1 MAMKPT
7 PTPDSTAPLETALSG
22 VARALAR
29 DRRMQVMLQAG
40 GGPAGLGHNAAL
52 RLAKPVGPQEAQA
65 LDKLRADIDLAA
77 LGRRYHNP
85 KLHLRERPAA
95 DHQAAIF
102 DAMEQMRV
110 SLLGGRDYAGVRR
123 HLDQRLEQ
131 HCDAQGYAR
140 LSERADPPLA
150 DILAALLREEITGAP
165 PPAALARLVRLWEP
179 FVRKSAG
186 DTLASLKDQLD
197 DQQHYARAVRTL
209 LKQLST
215 GEDAAGGGDAAAID
229 SVEASDS
236 ETLDEQNETESLG
249 AISGEE
255 QQEDQPGSGD
265 EGDQES
271 PSMGERGEE
280 TAGRKQRESRT
291 GVATPQLD
299 PRTFYAGDQP
309 YRIYTEQFDEAVPAH
324 RLASPEEL
332 ARLRAQLDQK
342 LAQVRGTFARLSA
355 QLQRLL
361 LARQQRSWDFD
372 LEEGLI
378 NTARLARVVSNPAF
392 RQMYKQEKEA
402 PFKDT
407 VITLLMDN
415 SGSMRGRPI
424 TIAAL
429 SADILARS
437 LERAGI
443 KVEILGFTTRDWK
456 GGHSYKD
463 WVKSGRPPKPGRLN
477 DLRHIIYK
485 SADQPLVRA
494 RRNLG
499 LMLKEGLLKENI
511 DGEALLWAYNR
522 LLKRNEARRIL
533 MVISDGAPVD
543 DATLSANFPG
553 YLDRHLRDV
562 ITHIEGEKRVE
573 LLAIGIGHD
582 VGRYYARSVTLS
594 DITRLG
600 ETMARELVKLF
611 ET

>member
-1 MAMKPT
+1 MIT
-7 PTPDSTAPLETALSG
+7 TPDKSAASLETALSG
-22 VARALAR
+22 AARALAR
-29 DRRMQVMLQAG
+29 DKRLHVSLQAQASS
-40 GGPAGLGHNAAL
+40 AGLSSPATL
-52 RLAKPVGPQEAQA
+52 RMAKPPAKREGGEMTM
-65 LDKLRADIDLAA
+65 LRGDIDLAA
-77 LGRRYHNP
+77 LGRRYHNA
-85 KLHLRERPAA
+85 KLHARERPGAEK
-95 DHQAAIF
+95 QAAIF
-102 DAMEQMRV
+102 DALEQMRV
-110 SLLGGRDYAGVRR
+110 SLLGSRDFSGVR
-123 HLDQRLEQ
+123 HNLDARLE
-131 HCDAQGYAR
+131 HYCEAQGYGR

-150 DILAALLREEITGAP
+150 DILATLAREEITGVR
-165 PPAALARLVRLWEP
+165 PPASIERLVRLWEP
-179 FVRKSAG
+179 FVRKSGG
-186 DTLASLKDQLD
+186 DTLASLKDRLD
-197 DQQHYARAVRTL
+197 DQQQFAKAIRTL
-209 LKQLST
+209 LTQLST
-215 GEDAAGGGDAAAID
+215 GEEAPGAGDASMLD
-229 SVEASDS
+229 SAEAVNSD
-236 ETLDEQNETESLG
+236 TLDEQNETESLG
-249 AISGEE
+249 AVGGQE
-255 QQEDQPGSGD
+255 QADDQPGSGD
-265 EGDQES
+265 EGEQES

-291 GVATPQLD
+291 GLATPQLD

-324 RLASPEEL
+324 RLASAEEL

-342 LAQVRGTFARLSA
+342 LSQVRGTFARLSA

-361 LARQQRSWDFD
+361 LARQQRSWEFD
-372 LEEGLI
+372 LEEGLV
-378 NTARLARVVSNPAF
+378 NTARLARVVASPAY
-392 RQMYKQEKEA
+392 RQIYKREKEA

-437 LERAGI
+437 LERAGV

-456 GGHSYKD
+456 GGHSYKE
-463 WVKSGRPPKPGRLN
+463 WVKAGRPPKPGRLN

-485 SADQPLVRA
+485 AADQPLVRA

-511 DGEALLWAYNR
+511 DGEALLWAYSR
-522 LLKRNEARRIL
+522 LLARPEARRIL
-533 MVISDGAPVD
+533 MVVSDGAPVD
-543 DATLSANFPG
+543 DATLSSNYPG

-562 ITHIEGEKRVE
+562 IAHIETDDKVE

-611 ET
+611 GK

>member
-1 MAMKPT
+1 MKN
-7 PTPDSTAPLETALSG
+7 PTPDPTGPLETALSG

-29 DRRMQVMLQAG
+29 DRRMNVSLQSG
-40 GGPAGLGHNAAL
+40 GAQAGLGHNATVRMSKPQPTRQAHEMTQL
-52 RLAKPVGPQEAQA
+52 RGEL
-65 LDKLRADIDLAA
+65 DLAA
-77 LGRRYHNP
+77 LARRYHNP
-85 KLHLRERPAA
+85 KLHTRERPAG
-95 DHQAAIF
+95 DKQSAIF
-102 DAMEQMRV
+102 DALEQMRV
-110 SLLGGRDYAGVRR
+110 AMLGGRDYAGVRKN
-123 HLDQRLEQ
+123 LDQRLERY
-131 HCDAQGYAR
+131 CDAQGYGR

-150 DILAALLREEITGAP
+150 DILAVLAREEITGTP
-165 PPAALARLVRLWEP
+165 PPAALERLVRLWEP

-186 DTLASLKDQLD
+186 DTLASLKDRLD
-197 DQQHYARAVRTL
+197 DQQQYAKAIRTL
-209 LKQLST
+209 LKQLAT
-215 GEDAAGGGDAAAID
+215 GEDAPGEGDASAID
-229 SVEASDS
+229 SAEAVDS

-249 AISGEE
+249 AVGGQE
-255 QQEDQPGSGD
+255 QTDDQPGSGD
-265 EGDQES
+265 EGEQES

-291 GVATPQLD
+291 GLATPQLD

-309 YRIYTEQFDEAVPAH
+309 YKIYTERYDEAIPAH

-361 LARQQRSWDFD
+361 LARQQRSWEFD

-378 NTARLARVVSNPAF
+378 NTARLARVVSNPAY
-392 RQMYKQEKEA
+392 RQIYKQEKEA

-437 LERAGI
+437 LERAGV

-456 GGHSYKD
+456 GGHSYKA
-463 WVKSGRPPKPGRLN
+463 WVKDGRPPKPGRLN

-511 DGEALLWAYNR
+511 DGEALLWAYSR
-522 LLKRNEARRIL
+522 LLARPEARRIL

-543 DATLSANFPG
+543 DATLSANYPG

-562 ITHIEGEKRVE
+562 IAHIQSEENVE

-611 ET
+611 EK